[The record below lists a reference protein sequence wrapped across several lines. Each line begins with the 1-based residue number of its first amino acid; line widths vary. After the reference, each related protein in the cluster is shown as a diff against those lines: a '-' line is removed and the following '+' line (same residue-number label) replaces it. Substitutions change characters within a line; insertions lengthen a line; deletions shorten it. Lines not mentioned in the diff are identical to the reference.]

1 MGLSQDKL
9 KFFADYIEKQLGII
23 YSDTNYFQLEHRLN
37 DITIQLG
44 LNDTEELW
52 QKAKISIDGQF
63 KALLLDLAT
72 NNETSFFRDSHIFQG
87 IEHCLIP
94 ELKKSNPYLPS
105 IRFWSAAASTGQ
117 EAYSIAMIMDQL
129 KKANPETP
137 EYSIFLTDYSDRVL
151 TRAKSG
157 KYTQLEV
164 QRGLPAKNLITYFT
178 KGEDSNWT
186 INNSIKSRLSFKQLN
201 LLDSWSFPEEF
212 HVIFC
217 RNVLIY
223 QSVENKKLVV
233 DKIHKSLAPGGF
245 LVMGAAESL
254 LGISNDFEQVQYQNA
269 VYYRKI

>member
-44 LNDTEELW
+44 LKDTEELW
-52 QKAKISIDGQF
+52 HKAKLSIDGQF

-94 ELKKSNPYLPS
+94 ELKKKNSFLPS

-129 KKANPETP
+129 KKVYPDTP
-137 EYSIFLTDYSDRVL
+137 EYSIFLTDYSERVL
-151 TRAKSG
+151 NRAKTG

-164 QRGLPAKNLITYFT
+164 QRGLPAKNLITYFS
-178 KGEDSNWT
+178 KSEDNNWT
-186 INNSIKSRLSFKQLN
+186 INNTIKSHLSFKQLN
-201 LLDSWSFPEEF
+201 LLDNWSFPEDF
-212 HVIFC
+212 HVVFC

-223 QSVENKKLVV
+223 QSVENKKIVV
-233 DKIHKSLAPGGF
+233 DKIHKSLATGGF

-254 LGISNDFEQVQYQNA
+254 LGISNQFEQIQYQNA

>member
-1 MGLSQDKL
+1 MGLSQEKL

-23 YSDTNYFQLEHRLN
+23 YSDTNYFQLEHRLS

-44 LNDTEELW
+44 LKDTDELW
-52 QKAKISIDGQF
+52 QKAKLSIDGQF

-72 NNETSFFRDSHIFQG
+72 NNETSFFRDSHIFHG

-94 ELKKSNPYLPS
+94 ELKKKNSFMPS

-129 KKANPETP
+129 KKANPEMP
-137 EYSIFLTDYSDRVL
+137 DYSILLTDYSDRVL
-151 TRAKSG
+151 NRAKNG
-157 KYTQLEV
+157 RYTQLEV

-178 KGEDSNWT
+178 KAEDNTWT
-186 INNSIKSRLSFKQLN
+186 INNSIKSHLTFQQLN
-201 LLDSWSFPEEF
+201 LLDNWNYNDQF
-212 HVIFC
+212 HVVFC

-223 QSVENKKLVV
+223 QSVENKKQVV
-233 DKIHKSLAPGGF
+233 EKIHKSLTPGGF